1 MTHKLPKLK
10 VLILTL
16 LMAFMELSDLPAAF
30 LGQIT
35 FKDINPMYF
44 TLMFNFVIALL
55 VCCLCQNFWIKSL
68 QFGLQKSGL
77 MMGLKRYGL
86 PAFIATLIVTLVF
99 CISLTPFDNQP
110 TFWRVLIEGIVYYVG
125 VALVEEVY
133 LRGLLQNLLEDCFE
147 NSQNAVLYAILIT
160 SFLFGFGHVFG
171 ALGQPLGTIICKTVW
186 AMALGVY
193 LGSVYVKT
201 RNLWVPIV
209 LHFVIDLCGIPFC
222 FSTSNQYPQIALVT
236 SLVAYVLLGIYGL
249 SLLKNKD

>member
-1 MTHKLPKLK
+1 MTHKLPRLK

-16 LMAFMELSDLPAAF
+16 LMAFMELSALPAAF
-30 LGQIT
+30 LGQVT
-35 FKDINPMYF
+35 FKDIKPMYF

-55 VCCLCQNFWIKSL
+55 ICWLCQKFWIKSL
-68 QFGLQKSGL
+68 KFGLQKSGL
-77 MMGLKRYGL
+77 FSDLQRFGL
-86 PAFIATLIVTLVF
+86 PAVIATLAVAITF
-99 CISLTPFDNQP
+99 CIGLTPFDNQP
-110 TFWRVLIEGIVYYVG
+110 SFWRVLVEGIIYYIG
-125 VALVEEVY
+125 VAVVEEVY

-171 ALGQPLGTIICKTVW
+171 ALGQPLGTVICKTVW

-236 SLVAYVLLGIYGL
+236 SLVAFVLLGVYGL
-249 SLLKNKD
+249 LLLKNKD

>member
-1 MTHKLPKLK
+1 MMHKLPRLK

-16 LMAFMELSDLPAAF
+16 LMAFMELSALPAAF
-30 LGQIT
+30 LGKIT
-35 FKDINPMYF
+35 FEDINPMYF
-44 TLMFNFVIALL
+44 TLMLNFVIALL
-55 VCCLCQNFWIKSL
+55 VCWLCQKFWIKSL
-68 QFGLQKSGL
+68 KLGLRKSGL
-77 MMGLKRYGL
+77 TTGLKRYGF
-86 PAFIATLIVTLVF
+86 PAIIATLVVTVVF
-99 CISLTPFDNQP
+99 CISLAPFDNQP

-125 VALVEEVY
+125 VAVVEEVY
-133 LRGLLQNLLEDCFE
+133 LRGLLQNLLEDCFG

-186 AMALGVY
+186 AMALGIY

-209 LHFVIDLCGIPFC
+209 LHFVIDICGIPFC

-236 SLVAYVLLGIYGL
+236 SLVAYVLLGVYGL
-249 SLLKNKD
+249 FLLKNKD

>member
-1 MTHKLPKLK
+1 MMHKLPRLK

-16 LMAFMELSDLPAAF
+16 LMAFMELSALPAAF
-30 LGQIT
+30 LGKIT
-35 FKDINPMYF
+35 FEDINPMYF

-55 VCCLCQNFWIKSL
+55 VCCLCQRFWIKSL
-68 QFGLQKSGL
+68 KLGLQKSGL
-77 MMGLKRYGL
+77 TTGLKRYGL
-86 PAFIATLIVTLVF
+86 PAIIATLVVTVVF
-99 CISLTPFDNQP
+99 CIGLAPFDNQP
-110 TFWRVLIEGIVYYVG
+110 TFWRVVIEGIIYYVG
-125 VALVEEVY
+125 VAVIEEVY
-133 LRGLLQNLLEDCFE
+133 LRGLLQNLLENCFE
-147 NSQNAVLYAILIT
+147 KNKHATLYAILMT